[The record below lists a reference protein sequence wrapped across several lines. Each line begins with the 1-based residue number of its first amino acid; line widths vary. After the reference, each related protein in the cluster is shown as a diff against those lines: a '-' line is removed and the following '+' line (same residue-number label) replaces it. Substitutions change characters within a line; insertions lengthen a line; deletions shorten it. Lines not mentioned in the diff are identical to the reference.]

1 MNVRIEFD
9 GGIDKFISG
18 AQGAAKR
25 VSYME
30 YRIIKQAGMAGL
42 ENVAS
47 NIHSKSGR
55 LAQSFTPGGT
65 DNIFD
70 VSAGGGHASVMY
82 GSNCNYV
89 VPVEEG
95 YNQSNRVSKSSGR
108 KPSLWVP
115 GTGSGRNFSYNG
127 GKGVKTGMKLSGR
140 FVPGQHMFEKSIPDT
155 QEDFKKITKSEVGR
169 LFKSLF

>member
-18 AQGAAKR
+18 ATSSGKR

-47 NIHSKSGR
+47 NIHSKTGR
-55 LAQSFTPGGT
+55 LAQSFTAGGT
-65 DNIFD
+65 ENIFE
-70 VSAGGGHASVMY
+70 VTAGGGHASVRY
-82 GSNCNYV
+82 GSNCPYA

-95 YNQSNRVSKSSGR
+95 YNQLNRVSKKGR

-115 GTGSGRNFSYNG
+115 GAGSGSNFSYNPG
-127 GKGVKTGMKLSGR
+127 AKTGMKLSGR
-140 FVPGQHMFEKSIPDT
+140 FVAGQHMFEKSIPDT
-155 QEDFKKITKSEVGR
+155 QEDFKKITKSEVER
-169 LFKSLF
+169 LFRSIF